1 MTVIMLLFFNMANA
15 QSAKLKCPKKKSF
28 WKSDRPARKLVQLPK
43 VKLPDMPSI
52 KLPKVKLPAINK
64 PHISMPEIKEP
75 HFAIQKSRRTAS
87 TKCPH

>member
-1 MTVIMLLFFNMANA
+1 MANA

-43 VKLPDMPSI
+43 VQPPKMKMPELPSVKLPKI
-52 KLPKVKLPAINK
+52 KLPTINK